1 MPAVTNAAGIFVV
14 PDFALA
20 NGFENEPRGA
30 HTSRTMMLAEL
41 RALLASSPP
50 DADPSQ
56 YRAAVVEDNVLLKK
70 TYATRRVT
78 YKLLRELYGLSG
90 DIVLFQ
96 ALRDLWDVDALAQP
110 LLALLCA
117 TARDPLLRATA
128 ETILA
133 TPKGHSVTWQN
144 LSEAVQ
150 EQFPRRYN
158 DTTLRATGQ
167 NTASSWQQSGHLS
180 GKLQK
185 IRSQAD
191 SRPVSLAYALLLG
204 HLCGVRGEGLFGTLW
219 SRLLDAPVHILHE
232 HAAAAS
238 QRGWIDYRRSGQVT
252 EVRFSYLLR
261 GHDRELQ

>member
-1 MPAVTNAAGIFVV
+1 
-14 PDFALA
+14 
-20 NGFENEPRGA
+20 
-30 HTSRTMMLAEL
+30 MMLAEL
-41 RALLASSPP
+41 RALLASCPQ

-70 TYATRRVT
+70 TDATRRVS
-78 YKLLRELYGLSG
+78 YKLLRELYGLNV
-90 DIVLFQ
+90 DILLFR
-96 ALRDLWDVDALAQP
+96 ALRDLWDADGAAQP
-110 LLALLCA
+110 MLALLCA

-128 ETILA
+128 ETVLA
-133 TPKGHSVTWQN
+133 TPRGNSVSWRS
-144 LSEAVQ
+144 LSETVE

-158 DTTLRATGQ
+158 ETTLRATGQ

-191 SRPVSLAYALLLG
+191 SRPASLAYALLLG
-204 HLCGVRGEGLFGTLW
+204 HLCGVRGAGLFATFW
-219 SRLLDAPVHILHE
+219 SRLLDGPVHLLHE

-238 QRGWIDYRRSGQVT
+238 QRGWIDYRRSGNVT

-261 GHDRELQ
+261 GHDREYK